1 MAGRVDVEQRRD
13 AVLERLR
20 GTKGSGGLSAE
31 LVRQAA
37 AAADVSPRTVYRWL
51 AQDERRPRG
60 RRGPWVLPDRAFELL
75 VMWRGNAAAV
85 HRQLVAEG
93 IAVPDV
99 RTLRRAIAREVS
111 LVQRDYITDGDDGMR
126 ARTGYLRHEA
136 RFRGECYEGDH
147 KQLSIEV
154 LAPRARR
161 AQRPWATL
169 FVDQFSRVIV
179 GWALSLQP
187 TAAEVLAAVRMA
199 VVEDPAHPFGG
210 VPACLRWD
218 HGHEFGADAVEQAGG
233 VLGCVSVC
241 CEPYSPWQKGKIER
255 LNRTLEDEL
264 LRGLPRWTAGPR
276 DKRGELVGE
285 PPLTLAY
292 FSVLFADY
300 VEHYNTRRAHS
311 ALGGLTPL
319 QAWQSDSTPLQC
331 ISVEQARWMLKAR
344 QERVIAKDGIHHRG
358 RIYFAAELSGLGGE
372 RVQVAF
378 MPHDLR
384 SIDVYYQE
392 RFLATAIDQ
401 ADLTD
406 AQKRAALAR
415 RQADAKAIEQRTKRA
430 RRAARLRVAPITA
443 AGAIDEITAPPPSP
457 PAGTQGLGVLRLLGR
472 ADRLNQARDDELG
485 G

>member
-1 MAGRVDVEQRRD
+1 VDVEQRRD

-51 AQDERRPRG
+51 AQGERRPRG
-60 RRGPWVLPDRAFELL
+60 HRTAWVLPDRAFELL
-75 VMWRGNAAAV
+75 VTWRDNVAAV
-85 HRQLVAEG
+85 HRQLIAEG
-93 IAVPDV
+93 AGVPDME
-99 RTLRRAIAREVS
+99 TLRRAIARELS
-111 LVQRDYITDGDDGMR
+111 LAQRDYITDGDDGVRKR
-126 ARTGYLRHEA
+126 AVYLRHEA

-154 LAPRARR
+154 LAPRATR
-161 AQRPWATL
+161 AQRPSATL
-169 FVDQFSRVIV
+169 FVDQFSRLIV

-187 TAAEVLAAVRMA
+187 TVAEVLAAVRMA
-199 VVEDPAHPFGG
+199 VVEDPERPFGG
-210 VPACLRWD
+210 VPARLRWD

-276 DKRGELVGE
+276 DNRGELVGE
-285 PPLTLAY
+285 APLTLAY

-300 VEHYNTRRAHS
+300 VERYNTRRGHS

-319 QAWQSDSTPLQC
+319 QAWQSDSTPLQR

-358 RIYFAAELSGLGGE
+358 RIYFAPELSGLGGE

-384 SIDVYYQE
+384 SIDVYYGD
-392 RFLATAIDQ
+392 RFVATAIDQ

-443 AGAIDEITAPPPSP
+443 GGEIDEITPLPPP
-457 PAGTQGLGVLRLLGR
+457 PAAAAQGLGVLRLLGR
-472 ADRLNQARDDELG
+472 ADHLNQARDEDAG
-485 G
+485 R